1 MIPKKY
7 YRFFEDESFKTRFF
21 SNVKE
26 QLGMVDEISVL
37 DIVDYIDENFV
48 SLQQN
53 DGNNVEYI
61 AAVLR
66 EKLDEERERIS
77 NHVEI
82 LNSKLREQESFY
94 GRQDELYE
102 IKQCLNSQGY
112 AVLSGEPGVG
122 KSEIA
127 LYYAL
132 NSNANESG
140 EKKYETIIWIRFR
153 ESLKETFRDI
163 LRYNSNDTYLAGKP
177 NAFSIA
183 VSSLNNIGKK
193 ALVIIE
199 RMNIDFRND
208 IDLSEEIKRFRFDL
222 IITTRSRVSGSIYVP
237 YLPWKYMK
245 RIDRQI
251 RNINYDNS
259 TEQENIVYNPLS
271 TMIYCLNTS
280 NSNYYKYEI
289 KGSSKY
295 GNQKLTTRAWMNRLY
310 GFYNMPDNE
319 RKVLMFLSIFTD
331 KIYHFRF
338 VTTVLPIC
346 DKVMM
351 DRLVS
356 LGWICIYDNSAKT
369 YVNAFPWWKYY
380 HDYPNSISIDEF
392 DGMCL
397 RVESILNQHKGEEGV
412 NTDIYYCGYLALK
425 ICGNDLKWYFLRKEI
440 ANRIYLTNQSFSLQI
455 MMSIGSGA
463 EMAFD
468 IANNYT
474 IESNKAI
481 ESAHPTLK
489 QYLEV
494 WFSKNIDSKI
504 EYLST
509 YIADKLSND
518 IFLINQWAEKFLECY
533 ILHTFYNHKEYEIC
547 IRHTIEG
554 YRSEK
559 TLIDL
564 TKCNEGDFSA
574 VIQDIKYA
582 IEPQSSPI
590 YKTLRNYCEKN
601 SLDFPDKK
609 IIKLVAKIKDLVPMI
624 VLVEKLNDIIC
635 MSQPKSLTQAQLSE
649 VEGSI
654 RKYLNSPNNT
664 HALLFCNAMATL
676 YIILG
681 IPDSA
686 KSMLDQ
692 SQNYITV
699 SENELMYSITASLV
713 RTKIELFRCWGQADK
728 DITNDEIMKNIDV
741 ISKEFDSLDPIH
753 RLLGRCNF
761 TAMYLCYYLTLIIL
775 KYVYGLI
782 PKAISFGNNTRS
794 LVKNALK
801 YANPH
806 FSLVIYLMSELSLW
820 QKKMKHKPAGASSPC
835 RSSYSFVFTRITEN
849 P

>member
-1 MIPKKY
+1 MSKILHIEEKTQNPSEKVSCVIPKKY
-7 YRFFEDESFKTRFF
+7 YRFFEDECFKNRFF

-26 QLGMVDEISVL
+26 QLSLVDEVSVL
-37 DIVDYIDENFV
+37 DIVDYIDENFI
-48 SLQQN
+48 SFQQN
-53 DGNNVEYI
+53 DGNNVAYI

-82 LNSKLREQESFY
+82 LNSKLREQKSFY

-112 AVLSGEPGVG
+112 AILSGEPGVG

-140 EKKYETIIWIRFR
+140 EKKYETIIWIKFR
-153 ESLKETFRDI
+153 ESLEETFRDI
-163 LRYNSNDTYLAGKP
+163 LRYHSNDTYLASKP
-177 NAFSIA
+177 KAFSIA
-183 VSSLNNIGKK
+183 VSALNNIGKK

-208 IDLSEEIKRFRFDL
+208 IDLSEDVKKFRFDL
-222 IITTRSRVSGSIYVP
+222 IITTRSKVPDSVFVP
-237 YLPWKYMK
+237 YLHSKYFY
-245 RIDRQI
+245 RIDQQLREI
-251 RNINYDNS
+251 NIDYLTVNNS
-259 TEQENIVYNPLS
+259 LACNPFTTIINL
-271 TMIYCLNTS
+271 L
-280 NSNYYKYEI
+280 NSNHAPYYKYEI
-289 KGSSKY
+289 KNSGKF
-295 GNQKLTTRAWMNRLY
+295 GKQKLTTRAWLNRLY
-310 GFYNMPDNE
+310 GFYNMPDGE
-319 RKVLMFLSIFTD
+319 RKVLMFLSIFANQP
-331 KIYHFRF
+331 YPFAF
-338 VTTVLPIC
+338 VTKVIPIC
-346 DKVMM
+346 NQVMI
-351 DRLVS
+351 DRMVA
-356 LGWICIYDNSAKT
+356 LGWIIISDQSEKMYQ
-369 YVNAFPWWKYY
+369 NAFPWWKYY

-392 DGMCL
+392 DGMCS
-397 RVESILNQHKGEEGV
+397 RVERIFNQHKDEEGI
-412 NTDIYYCGYLALK
+412 NSDIYYCGYLALK
-425 ICGNDLKWYFLRKEI
+425 IYGNDLKWYFLRKEI

-455 MMSIGSGA
+455 MMGIGSGA

-474 IESNKAI
+474 IEANKAI
-481 ESAHPTLK
+481 ESAYPTLK

-494 WFSKNIDSKI
+494 WFSKNTDSKI
-504 EYLST
+504 GYLST
-509 YIADKLSND
+509 YITDKLSND

-533 ILHTFYNHKEYEIC
+533 ILHTFYDYKEYETC

-559 TLIDL
+559 ALIDR

-574 VIQDIKYA
+574 VIQDINYA
-582 IEPQSSPI
+582 IEPQSSTI
-590 YKTLRNYCEKN
+590 YKTLRKYCEKN
-601 SLDFPDKK
+601 SIDFPDKK
-609 IIKLVAKIKDLVPMI
+609 ISKLVSKFKELVPMI
-624 VLVEKLNDIIC
+624 VLIEKLNDIVC

-649 VEGSI
+649 VESSI
-654 RKYLNSPNNT
+654 RKYLTSPNNT

-686 KSMLDQ
+686 ESMLDQ
-692 SQNYITV
+692 SQNYVTV

-713 RTKIELFRCWGQADK
+713 RTKIEFFRCWGQADE

-761 TAMYLCYYLTLIIL
+761 YCYVSLLLSNTNHIEVCSWLDSQSNKLWKQYQESGKHCSEICKSTFL
-775 KYVYGLI
+775 
-782 PKAISFGNNTRS
+782 PSNISD
-794 LVKNALK
+794 
-801 YANPH
+801 
-806 FSLVIYLMSELSLW
+806 E
-820 QKKMKHKPAGASSPC
+820 
-835 RSSYSFVFTRITEN
+835 
-849 P
+849 